1 MTCPPGSC
9 LLRVGGDFNSQLHRF
24 LQGVPGALV
33 HWLHRLNVDARDDQA
48 VGRETK
54 SVSNLTPLVQ
64 TKHRRSDDLGRIL
77 CQSEIQK
84 VNKHL
89 CISPPTIICVT
100 LIDAHNSIKITLW
113 KSSNATPATA
123 PRTREAMALQASPTK
138 SGTENILE
146 ASFSSLLSFTS
157 KCLQGEGEREREPE
171 EEELS

>member
-33 HWLHRLNVDARDDQA
+33 HWLHRLNVDARDDQV

-77 CQSEIQK
+77 CQSEKQK
-84 VNKHL
+84 VNKHSAFL
-89 CISPPTIICVT
+89 HQ
-100 LIDAHNSIKITLW
+100 L
-113 KSSNATPATA
+113 
-123 PRTREAMALQASPTK
+123 
-138 SGTENILE
+138 
-146 ASFSSLLSFTS
+146 
-157 KCLQGEGEREREPE
+157 
-171 EEELS
+171 